1 MSRLEVEIRDKTF
14 PAQAGKAAHTALS
27 TLSFA
32 VPDGQFLCLVGPS
45 GCGKTTLLNLI
56 GGLDDG
62 YDGRIRFGESSMEHR
77 IGFMFQA
84 PRLMPWLTVQ
94 ENVSLVARSPADS
107 DRGRELLVHMGL
119 ADVMDAYPATL
130 SGGMQRR
137 VALARAFAIE
147 PQLLLLDEPFVSLDQ
162 PIAERLRTLLLDLWQ
177 QRPTTVIFVTHDV
190 REALSLADR
199 ILFFSST
206 PGRLV
211 HDMAVSLP
219 RPRHIEDPAIE
230 AERRRLL
237 AARPGLLAGLSEVS
251 GGELSADEGSDEP
264 PASRRGAEP

>member
-1 MSRLEVEIRDKTF
+1 MADMTRLEIDIVEKTY
-14 PAQAGKAAHTALS
+14 PAQSGKAAHTALS
-27 TLSFA
+27 ALDFQ

-56 GGLDDG
+56 GGLDKG
-62 YDGRIRFGESSMEHR
+62 YEGSIRFGESAMERR

-84 PRLMPWLTVQ
+84 PRLMPWLTVL
-94 ENVSLVARSPADS
+94 ENVQLVAKSNS
-107 DRGRELLVHMGL
+107 DGERGRELLVHMGL
-119 ADVMDAYPATL
+119 ADVLDAYPATL
-130 SGGMQRR
+130 SGGMRRR

-177 QRPTTVIFVTHDV
+177 TRPTTVLFVTHDV

-199 ILFFSST
+199 ILFLSST

-211 HDMAVSLP
+211 HDMEVSLP

-230 AERRRLL
+230 VERRRLL
-237 AARPGLLAGLSEVS
+237 AAAARAAGRAWRGV
-251 GGELSADEGSDEP
+251 
-264 PASRRGAEP
+264 RRTGI

>member
-1 MSRLEVEIRDKTF
+1 MNSLEIDIRHKTY
-14 PAQAGKAAHTALS
+14 PAQSGKSVHTALS
-27 TLSFA
+27 GLDFQ
-32 VPDGQFLCLVGPS
+32 VPGGQFVCLVGPS

-62 YDGRIRFGESSMEHR
+62 YEGQIRFGEAAMEER

-84 PRLMPWLTVQ
+84 PRLMPWLTVL
-94 ENVSLVARSPADS
+94 ENVGLVANSAADQE
-107 DRGRELLVHMGL
+107 RGRELLVHMGL
-119 ADVMDAYPATL
+119 ADVLEAYPGTL

-147 PQLLLLDEPFVSLDQ
+147 PKLLLLDEPFVSLDQ
-162 PIAERLRTLLLDLWQ
+162 PIAERLRALLLDLWQ
-177 QRPTTVIFVTHDV
+177 AQPTTVLFVTHDV

-199 ILFFSST
+199 ILFLSSS

-211 HDMAVSLP
+211 YDLEVSLP

-237 AARPGLLAGLSEVS
+237 AARPGLLAGLGEVTDGTPS
-251 GGELSADEGSDEP
+251 GRREAGS
-264 PASRRGAEP
+264 